1 MSDKGFE
8 GTDKMSVEFVNE
20 SRRMAD
26 FILHKAHRGPGDTVD
41 AAMHRAER
49 LWGVPAAWLH
59 RLRYRHESLND
70 MPASVFAGLL
80 NAYHAASTSAERT
93 YETERQ
99 KHEPNSRLV
108 RFTDF
113 VAGRKASPQEVT
125 SMEGDL

>member
-49 LWGVPAAWLH
+49 LWGAPAAWLH
-59 RLRYRHESLND
+59 RLRYRRDLKDLPVS
-70 MPASVFAGLL
+70 AFAAIF
-80 NAYHAASTSAERT
+80 NAYQAAGAAAERT
-93 YETERQ
+93 YETERE

-108 RFTDF
+108 RFADF
-113 VAGRKASPQEVT
+113 VAGRKAQAQEVT
-125 SMEGDL
+125 NIGGDL